1 MSQATRSFEHGSR
14 KSSRGSRPRTSCSRQ
29 SLPWSIS
36 AVSDSVSRKRHRA
49 TGISIRCAWR
59 STAFDP
65 CSLCSRLIRRMPLE
79 FGRFAMP
86 LHSFRW
92 PTQAKPVQAD
102 RHRVRRQN
110 RLRRVSAQA
119 SGRALKTG
127 RRSRDRRDSGCLPV
141 ALNSGSSSS
150 RAASCLEARH
160 ERWGCKHP
168 INQGRVRGKPR

>member
-59 STAFDP
+59 STAFDH
-65 CSLCSRLIRRMPLE
+65 CSRSSRPTRRMPLE
-79 FGRFAMP
+79 SGQFAML

-92 PTQAKPVQAD
+92 RMPARSAGA
-102 RHRVRRQN
+102 HRRRRQS
-110 RLRRVSAQA
+110 RLRRVRRRV
-119 SGRALKTG
+119 SGRAPKTG
-127 RRSRDRRDSGCLPV
+127 LGRRDRRDSGCLPV